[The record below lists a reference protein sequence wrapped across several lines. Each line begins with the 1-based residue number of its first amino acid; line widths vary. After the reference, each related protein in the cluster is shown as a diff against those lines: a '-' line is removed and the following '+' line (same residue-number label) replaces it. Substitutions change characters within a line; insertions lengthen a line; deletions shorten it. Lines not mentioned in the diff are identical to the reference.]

1 MLCII
6 NFMKQSLTSQPN
18 YSNLMEPGEPLMP
31 NLWRY
36 YQGGNTKKKKIS
48 EQSNLDMSVA
58 TTPPKD
64 QSCTCVSL

>member
-31 NLWRY
+31 NLWCY
-36 YQGGNTKKKKIS
+36 YQGGNTKKKKSANKAI
-48 EQSNLDMSVA
+48 L
-58 TTPPKD
+58 T
-64 QSCTCVSL
+64 